1 MNHHDTPS
9 RSAVTGVLWTA
20 GLLACLASVA
30 SAATLTVDVFDRD
43 GLPVAGV
50 VVYATPLGGDSP
62 KRDTDAPPVMDQ
74 RGEQFTPHV
83 LVVQT
88 GTAVLFPNHDVVSHH
103 VYSFSRPKPFE
114 LPLYKGMAYPPIVFD
129 QPGIVDLGC
138 NIHDSMEAHVV
149 VIDTPYFAV
158 TSANGSAE
166 LPDLPAGEYAVE
178 VYTPRLRAS
187 LLPPPTDI
195 TVHGEAGADIQIHL
209 EKRLG
214 PPHADT
220 SESLTWSHY

>member
-1 MNHHDTPS
+1 MNHQDA
-9 RSAVTGVLWTA
+9 RGRLAVTGMLWAA
-20 GLLACLASVA
+20 GLLACLASAA
-30 SAATLTVDVFDRD
+30 SAATLTVKVLDRD
-43 GLPVAGV
+43 GLPVTGV
-50 VVYATPLGGDSP
+50 VVHATPLGRESP
-62 KRDTDAPPVMDQ
+62 KRDPHATPVMDQ
-74 RGEQFTPHV
+74 REEQFTPHI

-88 GTAVLFPNHDVVSHH
+88 GTAVLFPNHDAVSHH

-149 VIDTPYFAV
+149 VIDTPHFAM
-158 TSANGSAE
+158 TSADGAVE
-166 LPDLPAGEYAVE
+166 LTGLPAGEYAVE
-178 VYTPRLRAS
+178 IYTPRLRAS
-187 LLPPPTDI
+187 LLPAPIDVTL
-195 TVHGEAGADIQIHL
+195 HGESGADLQFRF

-214 PPHADT
+214 PPHTDT